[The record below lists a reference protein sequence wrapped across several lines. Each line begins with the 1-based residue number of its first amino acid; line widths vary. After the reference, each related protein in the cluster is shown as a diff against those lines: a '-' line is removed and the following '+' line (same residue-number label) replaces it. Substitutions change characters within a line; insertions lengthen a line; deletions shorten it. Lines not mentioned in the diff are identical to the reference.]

1 MEQKKVTSLD
11 SQGWDTSHVLVDW
24 LSVRKYHS
32 GEYPPLP
39 VHKFMKLEH
48 DGTVVYEIPASLNHR
63 GSYDSSAQIRVTPSF
78 VSLSF
83 NPSKWNQPD
92 NLFGLTWEQSL
103 VQAEAI
109 FASLNLPPL
118 GDDFELTKIDLT
130 INISTGSAENLNAYY
145 RALARQR
152 LPRTKLSVCENTIYW
167 NKTSGWK
174 AFKAYK
180 KHLELLANPK
190 SPDPDH
196 MARVETL
203 SNWSKDLGLIRFEAR
218 YGRNFLRS
226 KNLRKSTQITHKK
239 LVELFQGDLS
249 KMPQATKEI
258 TEAEHLSNSFRG
270 TLTQWMCG
278 YPPKEFL
285 SKNSFYNHRR
295 HILDATGLDISLPC
309 PDDYKR
315 LVEQAGRVIQTQAAL
330 PPAWYYQNL
339 PSKKEAL

>member
-1 MEQKKVTSLD
+1 MEQKAVITLD
-11 SQGWDTSHVLVDW
+11 PQGWDTSHVLVDW
-24 LSVRKYHS
+24 LSVRKSHS
-32 GEYPPLP
+32 GEYPALP
-39 VHKFMKLEH
+39 VDKFMRLEH
-48 DGTVVYEIPASLNHR
+48 DGTVVYDVPASHNER
-63 GSYDSSAQIRVTPSF
+63 GSYDSSALIRVTPSY

-92 NLFGLTWEQSL
+92 NVFGLTWEQSL
-103 VQAEAI
+103 LQVDTI
-109 FASLNLPPL
+109 LASLNLPPL
-118 GDDFELTKIDLT
+118 GEEFEVTRIDLT
-130 INISTGSAENLNAYY
+130 LNISTGSAENLNAYY

-152 LPRTKLSVCENTIYW
+152 LPHTKISVCENTLYW
-167 NKTSGWK
+167 NKSSSWK
-174 AFKAYK
+174 TLKAYK
-180 KHLELLANPK
+180 KHLELLANSK
-190 SPDPDH
+190 AKDPDH
-196 MARVETL
+196 VLRVAAL
-203 SNWSKDLGLIRFEAR
+203 SDWCKSLGVIRFEACYR
-218 YGRNFLRS
+218 RDLLRS
-226 KNLRKSTQITHKK
+226 KNLRMSKNITHAK
-239 LVELFQGDLS
+239 LVELFKGDLS

-258 TEAEHLSNSFRG
+258 TEAEHLSNAFRG

-339 PSKKEAL
+339 NSKKEV